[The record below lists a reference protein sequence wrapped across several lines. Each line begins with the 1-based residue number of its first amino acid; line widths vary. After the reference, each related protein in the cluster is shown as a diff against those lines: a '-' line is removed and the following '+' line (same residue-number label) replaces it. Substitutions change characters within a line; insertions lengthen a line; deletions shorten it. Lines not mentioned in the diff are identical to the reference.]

1 MASLAQPCI
10 SNYDGWE
17 IPGFLLH
24 IIQRCMKNDNIEI
37 SSTENLKWFPWFIII
52 KELKGLGKL
61 YYFMRDISK
70 QI

>member
-1 MASLAQPCI
+1 
-10 SNYDGWE
+10 
-17 IPGFLLH
+17 
-24 IIQRCMKNDNIEI
+24 MKNDNIEI